1 MLEILSTVPAKQK
14 LSVTFWHDIE
24 VEAILDKDVLFEMDW
39 DVEFI
44 YELVLNETDETEEE
58 DSDAL
63 FVIEKEDNT
72 IRYTKK

>member
-1 MLEILSTVPAKQK
+1 MLSTVPAKPK

-24 VEAILDKDVLFEMDW
+24 VEAILDQDVLFEMDW

-44 YELVLNETDETEEE
+44 YELVLNEPDETEEE

-63 FVIEKEDNT
+63 FVIEKEDTT